1 MLIKADISALHR
13 TKWYEYAIRFLLGGL
28 ITVGAGAIASK
39 WGPGVGGLF
48 LAFPAIFPASATL
61 IEKHERQR
69 KERKG
74 LNGAQRGK
82 EAAALDASGAALGSI
97 ALVLFAAGIWWLLP
111 RFESALVLAGSAV
124 AWLWISVLLWII
136 RKR

>member
-1 MLIKADISALHR
+1 MLVKVDPSSLRR
-13 TKWYEYAIRFLLGGL
+13 TRWYEYAIRFVLGGL
-28 ITVGAGAIASK
+28 ITVAAGAIAKK

-61 IEKHERQR
+61 IDKHEAER

-74 LNGAQRGK
+74 LSGRERGK
-82 EAAALDASGAALGSI
+82 DAAAVEACGAALGSI
-97 ALVLFAAGIWWLLP
+97 SLVLFAAGVWWFLP
-111 RFESALVLAGSAV
+111 HRTSWLVLAGAALV
-124 AWLWISVLLWII
+124 WLCGSVVLWII